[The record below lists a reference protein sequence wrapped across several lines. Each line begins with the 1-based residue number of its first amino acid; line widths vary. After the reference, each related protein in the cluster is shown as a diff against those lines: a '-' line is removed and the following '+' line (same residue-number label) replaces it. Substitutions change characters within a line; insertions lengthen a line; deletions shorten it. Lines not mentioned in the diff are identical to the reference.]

1 MQVYSLSSYTLQGY
15 RLRNHLN
22 KEHPELKTSPAVCR
36 KRKRIS
42 SNGDDYVVSNWKQ
55 HDTDDANAL
64 LAEFILEAALPF
76 SVTSHPAFLKWI
88 AKDNKDY
95 TPANRASISGEHLDR
110 VYNNTKEQVED
121 YVKHSS
127 VVLGVDQSTDGAHEP
142 IAHITVVTT
151 DSTELLWKEIPHY
164 TEEHTAE
171 NLMTH
176 LSACVDELEKLGS
189 SVSGIINDNEPK
201 SGAVRQKFHE
211 KYHDKIVFT
220 PGDAPHALQLVV
232 RDIIEK
238 VESHKK
244 VNDNAIFVA
253 DKFKNTRLRMFLKEE
268 LELPDRRIS
277 TNMPVIT
284 RWGTH
289 LKMYQT
295 LVKYKN
301 EFIAVVNKPEA
312 KQYVSDE
319 LKKIVSSA
327 VFWTSLEIG

>member
-1 MQVYSLSSYTLQGY
+1 MSETPQKGGRTRSNTRKYFTDIQQNGKPRCKCTRCPATLC
-15 RLRNHLN
+15 RDTDTLRNHLN

-64 LAEFILEAALPF
+64 LAEFIFEAALPF

-88 AKDNKDY
+88 AKVNKDY

-220 PGDAPHALQLVV
+220 PGCPSCL
-232 RDIIEK
+232 
-238 VESHKK
+238 
-244 VNDNAIFVA
+244 AIGC
-253 DKFKNTRLRMFLKEE
+253 
-268 LELPDRRIS
+268 P
-277 TNMPVIT
+277 
-284 RWGTH
+284 
-289 LKMYQT
+289 
-295 LVKYKN
+295 
-301 EFIAVVNKPEA
+301 
-312 KQYVSDE
+312 
-319 LKKIVSSA
+319 
-327 VFWTSLEIG
+327 